1 MHLVQILLPLHDN
14 HQQPFPRSDFDRVRA
29 ELTENFGGVTAF
41 VRSPAEG
48 LWKEDQ
54 NKVRRDD
61 VVMFEVMVE
70 SVDHQWWSDYRE
82 RLRQRFK
89 QDELLIVAIEI
100 EKL

>member
-1 MHLVQILLPLHDN
+1 MHLVQILLPLYDN
-14 HQQPFPRSDFDRVRA
+14 HQQPFPRADFDTVRA

-54 NKVRRDD
+54 NKVSRDD

-89 QDELLIVAIEI
+89 QDELLIVAMEI